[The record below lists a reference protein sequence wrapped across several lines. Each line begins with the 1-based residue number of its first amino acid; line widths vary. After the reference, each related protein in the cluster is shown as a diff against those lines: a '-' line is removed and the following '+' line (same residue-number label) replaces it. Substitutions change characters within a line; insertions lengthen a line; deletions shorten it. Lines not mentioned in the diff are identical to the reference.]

1 LLKDKKCGIFLVRVK
16 IGVIIFK
23 KNFDIKGVKM
33 TKIKDMAK
41 KVKTC
46 VKKIGKEEDRE
57 RQEE

>member
-1 LLKDKKCGIFLVRVK
+1 MRVK
-16 IGVIIFK
+16 VGVIIFK